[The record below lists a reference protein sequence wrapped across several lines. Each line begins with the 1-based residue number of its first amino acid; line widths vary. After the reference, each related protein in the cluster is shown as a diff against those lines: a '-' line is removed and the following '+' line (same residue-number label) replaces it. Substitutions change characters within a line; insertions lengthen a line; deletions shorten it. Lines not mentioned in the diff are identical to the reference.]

1 MTTAIRKKNMLD
13 LFLEGAKSGWTI
25 GTHNMLPGV
34 IMAFILIRLL
44 NETGL
49 LKTLGSVAGPVMA
62 IWGLPGEGLMVLLG
76 AFMSV
81 GGGVGVVVALV
92 SEGLLTGT
100 HVAILSPAL
109 VLMGAVVQYIGRC
122 LSTSGTNPKYW
133 GIQMGICVVNAM
145 IAMWIMRVIVI
156 FT

>member
-1 MTTAIRKKNMLD
+1 MNATRKKNMLD

-34 IMAFILIRLL
+34 VMAFILIRLL

-49 LKTLGSVAGPVMA
+49 LKIFGSIAGPVMA
-62 IWGLPGEGLMVLLG
+62 IWGLPGEGIMALLG

-81 GGGVGVVVALV
+81 GGAVGVVVALV
-92 SEGLLTGT
+92 SEGQLTST
-100 HVAILSPAL
+100 HVAILAPAL

-133 GIQMGICVVNAM
+133 GIQIGICIINAM
-145 IAMWIMRVIVI
+145 VAMWIMRLILVFV
-156 FT
+156 